1 MYDILVILNKMDPKS
16 STSAKLDWDNGNQT
30 EVEGLIYNVLKNGE
44 KLELKMVTYKKVSE
58 KLKRQSKV

>member
-1 MYDILVILNKMDPKS
+1 MDPKS